1 MLRLEDVTL
10 AIGTREVLDGATMHL
25 HPGERAGLVGPNGA
39 GKTTLLRLLVGE
51 LEAERGVVVRRAGAE
66 IGYLPQ
72 KAVSGST
79 KTVWDEAASALG
91 RLQKLSAT
99 LAALEADVAAGR
111 PGAIERHA
119 EVAEAFRHAGGWAME
134 ERIGSVLHGL
144 GFRPEQWQQPCDTFS
159 GGWQMR
165 IALARL
171 LLAEPDVW
179 ILDEPTN
186 HLDLA
191 ARTWLAEFLVARGRT
206 VLLVSHDRWFLDRVC
221 DRTIELRHGRL
232 DAWKGNLTSWLAE
245 RERRAAAEVAA
256 FEAQQEEIAKL
267 QGFVDRFGAKA
278 TKASQAQSRVRA
290 LERIDRLDAPTSDG
304 PRARLSLPEAPGC
317 AEEVVVLERATVG
330 WPDAAPLVRDLDLT
344 LLRGERLALLGP
356 NGIGKSTLLAA
367 IAGTL
372 SLSAGRRRLGR
383 EVRVGWYRQDVA
395 QALAP
400 DATPLE
406 VVPAASPLTPEPR
419 VRGVLGAL
427 GLRGDAA
434 LRRIG
439 DLSGGEK
446 SRVVLASFVLQPA
459 NLLLLDEPTN
469 HLDAVTVEVLADAL
483 AAWTG
488 ALVLVSHD
496 RYLVERLA
504 TRALRFDGETV
515 TTFDRLEP
523 DVFAAGPR
531 RVVRAATPPSA
542 GALSH
547 DERKRRQREAARI
560 ERRSEQLFEESVRV
574 EAKAEALDAE
584 MVTHATDP
592 KAMRRLV
599 AERDAVDTRLMA
611 ILEELETLDAARR
624 GLADATAG

>member
-1 MLRLEDVTL
+1 MLRLEEVTL

-79 KTVWDEAASALG
+79 KTVWEEAASALG
-91 RLQKLSAT
+91 RLQRLAAT
-99 LAALEADVAAGR
+99 LKDLEQAVSAGR
-111 PGAIERHA
+111 PGAIEKHA
-119 EVAEAFRHAGGWAME
+119 EATEAFRLAGGWAME
-134 ERIGSVLHGL
+134 ERVGSVLHGL
-144 GFRPEQWQQPCDTFS
+144 GFRPEQWHQACDTFS

-232 DAWKGNLTSWLAE
+232 DAWKGNLSAWLAE
-245 RERRAAAEVAA
+245 RERRAVAEIAA
-256 FEAQQEEIAKL
+256 FEAQQAEIAKL

-290 LERIDRLDAPTSDG
+290 IERIERLDAPTSDG
-304 PRARLSLPEAPGC
+304 PRARLALPEAPGC
-317 AEEVVVLERATVG
+317 AEEVVVLDKATVG
-330 WPDAAPLVRDLDLT
+330 WSDVAPLVQSLDLT
-344 LLRGERLALLGP
+344 LLRGERLALIGP

-367 IAGTL
+367 LAGTL
-372 SLSAGRRRLGR
+372 ALQRGRRRLGR
-383 EVRVGWYRQDVA
+383 DVRIGWYRQDVA
-395 QALAP
+395 QALDP
-400 DATPLE
+400 VATPLE
-406 VVPAASPLTPEPR
+406 VVHAASPLTPEPR
-419 VRGVLGAL
+419 VRSVLGAL

-446 SRVVLASFVLQPA
+446 ARVVLASFVLQPA

-483 AAWTG
+483 AAWGG

-504 TRALRFDGETV
+504 TRALRFDPDGVVAFERLV
-515 TTFDRLEP
+515 PEVFTTASRRATRS
-523 DVFAAGPR
+523 VAAPST
-531 RVVRAATPPSA
+531 AAL
-542 GALSH
+542 GH
-547 DERKRRQREAARI
+547 EERKRRQREAARI
-560 ERRSEQLFEESVRV
+560 DRRSEQLFEESARV
-574 EAKAEALDAE
+574 ESQGAHLDEE
-584 MVTHATDP
+584 MVAHATDP
-592 KAMRRLV
+592 KAMRRLA
-599 AERDAVDTRLMA
+599 AERDAVDARLMA

-624 GLADATAG
+624 ALDATTGG

>member
-51 LEAERGVVVRRAGAE
+51 LEAERGRVVRRAGAD

-79 KTVWDEAASALG
+79 RTVWEEAAGALG
-91 RLQKLSAT
+91 RLQQLGAT
-99 LAALEADVAAGR
+99 LAALEADVAQGR

-119 EVAEAFRHAGGWAME
+119 EASEAFRLAGGWAIE
-134 ERIGSVLHGL
+134 ERIGTVLHGL
-144 GFRPEQWQQPCDTFS
+144 GFRPEQWHQPCDTFS

-232 DAWKGNLTSWLAE
+232 DAWKGNLSSWLAE
-245 RERRAAAEVAA
+245 RERRAAAELAA
-256 FEAQQEEIAKL
+256 FEAQQDEISKL

-290 LERIDRLDAPTSDG
+290 LERMDRLDAPTADG
-304 PRARLSLPEAPGC
+304 PRARLVLPNAPGC
-317 AEEVVVLERATVG
+317 AEEVVVLERAAVG
-330 WPDAAPLVRDLDLT
+330 WPESPALVRDLDLT
-344 LLRGERLALLGP
+344 LLRGERLALIGP

-372 SLSAGRRRLGR
+372 PLSAGRRRLGR
-383 EVRVGWYRQDVA
+383 EVRIGWYRQDVA
-395 QALAP
+395 QALRA

-406 VVPAASPLTPEPR
+406 VAHAASPLTPEPR

-504 TRALRFDGETV
+504 TRAIRFDGASFTS
-515 TTFDRLEP
+515 FDRLTPE
-523 DVFAAGPR
+523 VFSSGAK
-531 RVVRAATPPSA
+531 RVTRASTVPSA
-542 GALSH
+542 AALSH
-547 DERKRRQREAARI
+547 DERKRRQRELARI
-560 ERRSEQLFEESVRV
+560 ERKSEQLFEESARV
-574 EAKAEALDAE
+574 EAKAESLDAE
-584 MVTHATDP
+584 MVANATDP
-592 KAMRRLV
+592 QAMRRLV
-599 AERDAVDTRLMA
+599 SERDAVDARLLA
-611 ILEELETLDAARR
+611 ILEELEALDGARR
-624 GLADATAG
+624 DLSEGSET